1 MKTWQDV
8 ASLYQIYPR
17 SFLDPND
24 TALLEMID
32 GHIGNLV
39 RALRT
44 NNSERAAFE
53 AAWMAH
59 AITDGLTPAHHFPL
73 EQAMAELRGGEGLET
88 RTSILK
94 KNLMK
99 GDNGIELIK
108 NNWKFWGAKGMMTTH
123 VAFEAG
129 VASVVAY
136 PRFKDAIPSDD
147 DILQVKNHG
156 YREYYLDQV
165 YSVASMKMY
174 DNFIKSGWKV
184 RVQQGSSILFL
195 PIRHTIIHSFPQF
208 LS

>member
-1 MKTWQDV
+1 M
-8 ASLYQIYPR
+8 
-17 SFLDPND
+17 
-24 TALLEMID
+24 
-32 GHIGNLV
+32 
-39 RALRT
+39 
-44 NNSERAAFE
+44 
-53 AAWMAH
+53 
-59 AITDGLTPAHHFPL
+59 TPAHHFPL
-73 EQAMAELRGGEGLET
+73 EQAMGDFRGGEGLET

-147 DILQVKNHG
+147 EILQVKNHG

-165 YSVASMKMY
+165 HAMWY
-174 DNFIKSGWKV
+174 
-184 RVQQGSSILFL
+184 R
-195 PIRHTIIHSFPQF
+195 
-208 LS
+208 

>member
-1 MKTWQDV
+1 MCIRDR
-8 ASLYQIYPR
+8 A
-17 SFLDPND
+17 
-24 TALLEMID
+24 
-32 GHIGNLV
+32 

-99 GDNGIELIK
+99 GENGIELIK

-129 VASVVAY
+129 VASVVSY

-147 DILQVKNHG
+147 EILPFLRIGKAWRNFSNFRCILS
-156 YREYYLDQV
+156 RESFAIFSLSTLIFVRFSLTGSQGFELEKPADCESFHCIGV
-165 YSVASMKMY
+165 RS
-174 DNFIKSGWKV
+174 KS
-184 RVQQGSSILFL
+184 R
-195 PIRHTIIHSFPQF
+195 
-208 LS
+208 LSTTELAGLKLS